1 MTPARQHEKALFEGA
16 LDLTD
21 PDERSAFLNRS
32 CGTDT
37 SLRVRLEK
45 LLASQDSAEAFL
57 TLRPQRGPEST
68 PAGSSPLNEDDRML
82 AETDVHI
89 GRYKLM
95 QRLGEGGCGVVYL
108 AEQQEPVQREV
119 ALKIIRVGIGT
130 QAIIARFMMEQQA
143 MAWMDHPNIAR
154 VLDAGATA
162 TGRPYFVMERVRG
175 TKITDYCNE
184 HRLNVNR
191 RLDLFVQ
198 VCNAI
203 QHAHQKGVIHRDI
216 KPSNILIALHDGQ
229 PVPKVIDFGIS
240 KSIEETLPANTE
252 APARIR
258 FIGTPDYMSPEQAEP
273 DDRNVDTRSDIY
285 GLGVLLYELLAGRT
299 PFPSKPAAQSTPE
312 ELCRAIRERPP
323 ATPPSVYV
331 ASLAP
336 DELARLAEQR
346 GVSPRALVA
355 ALHGDLDWIVLRAL
369 EKDRQRRYE
378 TANGLARD
386 IRRYREHEPVAAH
399 PPSRFYHLRKL
410 VRRNRQLFIAGTA
423 LVATLVAGLGVSTRL
438 YYREREAHR
447 EQARLRDEAE
457 QSRAVELSLRQHAE
471 AREKLAQAA
480 VLLNHGDIATADAL
494 IAEIPLELI
503 PPSLEAAGVL
513 RKLGEWHAFAGRW
526 QPAAKRLAGLAR
538 AITQVDSADTDDV
551 SRQLLQAGAA
561 LCEAGDRDSYEQFR
575 QMAIARFALSAN
587 PVVAEHTIKA
597 SLLMPS
603 DAKTL
608 RKLAPL
614 ADVATATLEGTGPN
628 ISRDPHMSAWRS
640 FAVALFEYR
649 QGRYEQ
655 ALVWVQRCEG
665 YPNYNEARFASSR
678 LIFAIASHHLHRED
692 EARAGMKQA
701 RELINAWFRTPLNG
715 GNDRQGLWFDWINAR
730 ILLRE
735 ASALIDNVSPA
746 PPPAN

>member
-1 MTPARQHEKALFEGA
+1 MSPEKQHEQALFEAA

-21 PDERSAFLNRS
+21 PDERRAFLDRF
-32 CGTDT
+32 CGKDT
-37 SLRVRLEK
+37 ALRIRLEK
-45 LLASQDSAEAFL
+45 LLSSQESAEAFL
-57 TLRPQRGPEST
+57 SLRPQREPEST
-68 PAGSSPLNEDDRML
+68 PPDGQVGEADDGAL
-82 AETDVHI
+82 SETNMHI
-89 GRYKLM
+89 GRYKLV

-119 ALKIIRVGIGT
+119 ALKIIRMGIGT

-216 KPSNILIALHDGQ
+216 KPSNILIALHDGF

-240 KSIEETLPANTE
+240 KSIKETLPANTE
-252 APARIR
+252 APARVR

-285 GLGVLLYELLAGRT
+285 GLGVLLYELLTGRT
-299 PFPSKPAAQSTPE
+299 PFPSKQAAQSTPE

-346 GVSPRALVA
+346 GVKPRALVT
-355 ALHGDLDWIVLRAL
+355 ALHGDLDWIVLRTL
-369 EKDRQRRYE
+369 KKERQHRYE

-386 IRRYREHEPVAAH
+386 VRRYRDHEPVAAH

-410 VRRNRQLFIAGTA
+410 VRRNRQLFIVGT
-423 LVATLVAGLGVSTRL
+423 LFVAILVAGLVVSTRL
-438 YYREREAHR
+438 YYQEREAHR
-447 EQARLRDEAE
+447 EQARLRAEAE

-480 VLLNHGDIATADAL
+480 VLINHGDVATADAL
-494 IAEIPLELI
+494 IAEIPLDLI

-513 RKLGEWHAFAGRW
+513 RTLGWWHFQASRW
-526 QPAAKRLAGLAR
+526 DLAAKRFAGMAK

-551 SRQLLQAGAA
+551 SRQLLMAGAA
-561 LCEAGDRDSYEQFR
+561 LCEAGDRNAYEQFR

-587 PVVAEHTIKA
+587 PVAAEHTIKA

-608 RKLAPL
+608 RMLAPL
-614 ADVATATLEGTGPN
+614 ASVAAATLEGT
-628 ISRDPHMSAWRS
+628 DPKTDSNPYMSAWRS
-640 FAVALFEYR
+640 FALALFEYR
-649 QGRYEQ
+649 QGRDEQ
-655 ALVWVQRCEG
+655 ALVWVQHCED
-665 YPNYNEARFASSR
+665 YPNYNAARFASSR
-678 LIFAIASHHLHRED
+678 LIFAMASHHLHRED
-692 EARAGMKQA
+692 DVRAGLKQA
-701 RELINAWFRTPLNG
+701 RELIDAWFRTPLNG
-715 GNDRQGLWFDWINAR
+715 GNEQQGIWFDWINAR

-735 ASALIDNVSPA
+735 ATTLIDKVSPV